1 MATYNAASAAIS
13 ISPNLRGFGKELR
26 KQLRTV
32 NVEHEVNVVPD
43 MAGFRQSLESS
54 LKSVRATVPV
64 KLDVDK
70 VGLRTQLESLRVKIP
85 VGLDV
90 DTAGA
95 RAQLENLG
103 AASVSVQV
111 QANAD
116 MSSLQA
122 AHAQMQAWLVAHPL
136 TVQIKADRSALAGLS
151 GQLGQMATNANRA
164 SSSTSRAGGALRS
177 LAGSGAR
184 VGLISVAVA
193 GIGGAAGAAAGA
205 VGGLAVGLA
214 GLGAAG
220 LPAIG
225 AITVGLSGIADAFKA
240 FGQSASGG
248 GGAAVDASSQI
259 ASAEHG
265 VQMAL
270 RSSKDAQE
278 DLTRARKDA
287 RREIDDLNMSLK
299 ASALDEREAAI
310 AVADARD
317 ELART
322 NADPKASAR
331 DRQKAQLRLEQA
343 QLRQEEATKRGK
355 QLAEDTAEA
364 NRKGVE
370 GSDQVVKAKR
380 AIADADYQVAEARR
394 ALADA
399 QKAAAPGG
407 GADPV
412 ADALAKLAPNAREF
426 VLAVHSM
433 GDAWN
438 EVKMSTQDA
447 LFKGAAAEF
456 QSLASTYLPVLKEGL
471 TTVATSLNG
480 AAHGMSSLLQQEGNV
495 GKIGTAFAGSAV
507 FIDQAKQ
514 GLFDM
519 TQGLIDVGA
528 AAAPAAAQ
536 LGAGFGAI
544 PGEIGKAFTDLAN
557 NGALTELFQ
566 QFGAFMQNGL
576 GPALGDL
583 IRALTTVG
591 NEVLPALTPA
601 FAALGDA
608 LVTIGPS
615 LGQLGAA
622 FASALVPLLPIVAQF
637 VSALADGLTP
647 IMPILGQIIGA
658 LGQALMPLIPPL
670 SQALQTVGQV
680 IAQLLPIAGPVF
692 AQLAQL
698 LAQVFEAVAPLLPPL
713 FELAAAIL
721 TPLIGIIQSVVAAL
735 APFISQLAESMKPV
749 IEAIAPVLVQVGQ
762 ILGEAF
768 AQAVTTLTPIM
779 TPLISAFLQFVQAL
793 TPLLPPIINLAV
805 QLLPLMFTQFKILAP
820 VLTELIKVFTW
831 LVTNVLVPLV
841 IPILEKLT
849 EWVGKVAD
857 NFGDMSGKVGDAIQF
872 VKDKVGEAKDWVVEK
887 FTAVVD
893 FVKTLPQKIR
903 DGARG
908 MWDGIKDAFRDAL
921 NWLIQKWNDF
931 SLGFDF
937 TIPVINKHI
946 SFSIDTPNIP
956 LFADGG
962 PVTGGQRGKD
972 SVPAML
978 MPGEH
983 VLTTSDVSAM
993 GGQQGVYDFRRA
1005 LHFADG
1011 GAVPGTYKTP
1021 DGLTGGTV
1029 QLGDISG
1036 PGITT
1041 DIQQSMWDAARKE
1054 FPDAVLAS
1062 ATRTVQTE
1070 GHADYHNAGKAI
1082 DFGGP
1087 ASSFQR
1093 IAAWIAKT
1101 FPNSLELINSPFDH
1115 NIKDGKDVGDGF
1127 AFYGAD
1133 TMAGHTNHTH
1143 WAMGEVI
1150 QPASAQS
1157 AAPAA
1162 PTTPAPTVV
1171 APDTPSTVAPDTT
1184 TTPSSTE
1191 SGPVAPSQILHK
1203 FGETTGGI
1211 IADSLLKI
1219 FDPGGDLGPQT
1230 YLSAADRYA
1239 GLAQA
1244 IAGGRPK
1251 TESPAAPSTTTPT
1264 APVPEAAAP
1273 GGDAPKT
1280 AQGGQPVITYDPA
1293 GGAEQWRPLADWAIE
1308 HVNQSMKGITQTTA
1322 MVEQIHDESGGDPR
1336 AVNNGDSNAAAGTPS
1351 GGLLQVIGPTFA
1363 ANRDPSL
1370 PDDVFDP
1377 AANLVAA
1384 LRYYVPK
1391 YGKDLTVRWG
1401 AGKGGYKSGGYT
1413 GNGPRDQFAGFVHGQ
1428 EFVVNAAAT
1437 RRNLPTLQAM
1447 NAGASVGG
1455 MTSQS
1460 WRPGVQIN
1468 NHLTVSNERSQMRE
1482 LRRQDE
1488 RVLMQYGGAHV

>member
-1 MATYNAASAAIS
+1 MSTYNAASAGIS

-32 NVEHEVNVVPD
+32 NVEHEVNVLPD
-43 MAGFRQSLESS
+43 MAGFRQRLQTQ
-54 LKSVRATVPV
+54 LDAIHANLHVG
-64 KLDVDK
+64 LDVDTA
-70 VGLRTQLESLRVKIP
+70 GLRTQLEAVRVTIP

-90 DTAGA
+90 DTAAA
-95 RAQLENLG
+95 RAQLDSLG
-103 AASVSVQV
+103 SVAVQV
-111 QANAD
+111 QATGD
-116 MSSLQA
+116 MSSLQVV
-122 AHAQMQAWLVAHPL
+122 HAQMQAWLVAHPL

-248 GGAAVDASSQI
+248 GGAAVDTSSQI

-331 DRQKAQLRLEQA
+331 DRQKAQLALEQA
-343 QLRQEEATKRGK
+343 QLRQEEAAKRGK
-355 QLAEDTAEA
+355 RLATDTAEA

-370 GSDQVVKAKR
+370 GSDQVVAAKR
-380 AIADADYQVAEARR
+380 SIADADYQVAEARR

-399 QKAAAPGG
+399 QKQAATGG

-426 VLAVHSM
+426 VLAVRSM

-557 NGALTELFQ
+557 SGALTQLFQ
-566 QFGAFMQNGL
+566 SFGEFMQNGL

-637 VSALADGLTP
+637 VSVLAQGLTP

-692 AQLAQL
+692 TQLAQL

-721 TPLIGIIQSVVAAL
+721 TPLIGVFQKLVAAL
-735 APFISQLAESMKPV
+735 APFIEQLVGMLAPV
-749 IEAIAPVLVQVGQ
+749 IEKMTPIFEQYYQ
-762 ILGEAF
+762 ILGDALVQGI
-768 AQAVTTLTPIM
+768 QALIPVM
-779 TPLISAFLQFVQAL
+779 GPLIDAFLQLVMAVL
-793 TPLLPPIINLAV
+793 PILPPIADLAA
-805 QLLPLMFTQFKILAP
+805 QLLPLMLTQFTILAP

-857 NFGDMSGKVGDAIQF
+857 NFGYMSGKVGDAIQF

-893 FVKTLPQKIR
+893 FVKTLPQKIS
-903 DGARG
+903 DGTRG

-946 SFSIDTPNIP
+946 SFSIDTPNMP

-1133 TMAGHTNHTH
+1133 TMAGHTDHTH

-1150 QPASAQS
+1150 QPASAQP
-1157 AAPAA
+1157 AEPAA
-1162 PTTPAPTVV
+1162 PPSPTVV
-1171 APDTPSTVAPDTT
+1171 APDNPTTVAPDTK
-1184 TTPSSTE
+1184 TTPSATE

-1336 AVNNGDSNAAAGTPS
+1336 AVNNGDSNAAAGTRS